1 MAIFPRRR
9 ARRLFAFLRSER
21 RTLKQGFSALLLST
35 GAGLV
40 AGVVLGSIHNTLLLL
55 PSLLI
60 LIPAAVGM
68 KGTIFGAI
76 GARLGTSTHAGLFE
90 VSPHRT
96 GILYQNVYT
105 GVITTFSSS
114 LYLAVLAK
122 LSAVAFGLRS
132 ISLLDFI
139 TISVVGGLLGSALA
153 MLLTVGLSI
162 VSYRRG
168 YDLDAVSTPLVTA
181 AGDMVTIPCLYLA
194 TFIVRFPGVNVVVAV
209 ACIAVCVYAT
219 VRGFMT
225 DLKMARRAI
234 IEMTGVIVLTPL
246 LDVLAGTVVQ
256 HRVEQLAQF
265 PALLVIIP
273 PLVSNAGALGGI
285 FSSRISSKL
294 HLGVIGPRARPEGA
308 AFLDAVLVFGF
319 GIVAFLLV
327 GILGY
332 AYGVIVGKSLGVGVM
347 IGGTLLTGVIATL
360 IAIAVGYYVAVASSR
375 FGLDP
380 DNQSVPVITSVM
392 DLAGAVT
399 FLSVLALLG
408 VRVIAHG

>member
-1 MAIFPRRR
+1 
-9 ARRLFAFLRSER
+9 
-21 RTLKQGFSALLLST
+21 
-35 GAGLV
+35 
-40 AGVVLGSIHNTLLLL
+40 
-55 PSLLI
+55 
-60 LIPAAVGM
+60 
-68 KGTIFGAI
+68 
-76 GARLGTSTHAGLFE
+76 
-90 VSPHRT
+90 
-96 GILYQNVYT
+96 
-105 GVITTFSSS
+105 
-114 LYLAVLAK
+114 
-122 LSAVAFGLRS
+122 
-132 ISLLDFI
+132 
-139 TISVVGGLLGSALA
+139 
-153 MLLTVGLSI
+153 
-162 VSYRRG
+162 
-168 YDLDAVSTPLVTA
+168 
-181 AGDMVTIPCLYLA
+181 
-194 TFIVRFPGVNVVVAV
+194 
-209 ACIAVCVYAT
+209 
-219 VRGFMT
+219 
-225 DLKMARRAI
+225 
-234 IEMTGVIVLTPL
+234 
-246 LDVLAGTVVQ
+246 
-256 HRVEQLAQF
+256 
-265 PALLVIIP
+265 
-273 PLVSNAGALGGI
+273 VSNAGALGGI